1 MKLAIIANPAS
12 GRGRAY
18 RIVKNHFQRCHP
30 AGWETELFTTS
41 GPGHAGL
48 LAREL
53 LNTPPDLL
61 AVCGGDGTL
70 NEVASAVPA
79 PPFPV
84 AILPGGTA
92 NVVARELDIPLD
104 PITALG
110 VALGGKI
117 RRVDLGSLGPEGRN
131 FVFVAGIGFDAYVAA
146 GVRPALKARIG
157 TAAYAAAIVEC
168 LRRYSFP
175 EFDVSVQGRTFRA
188 TSCLV
193 CNARSYGGGLLF
205 CPHASMTD
213 GFVDTLVI
221 EGERRLALAAF
232 LLRAWLGIAQS
243 GPWIQRLRSDSVRI
257 EGGVE
262 VPTQVDGEPAGRL
275 PIEITVLPRTF
286 PLALRAK

>member
-1 MKLAIIANPAS
+1 M
-12 GRGRAY
+12 
-18 RIVKNHFQRCHP
+18 
-30 AGWETELFTTS
+30 
-41 GPGHAGL
+41 
-48 LAREL
+48 
-53 LNTPPDLL
+53 
-61 AVCGGDGTL
+61 
-70 NEVASAVPA
+70 
-79 PPFPV
+79 
-84 AILPGGTA
+84 
-92 NVVARELDIPLD
+92 VARELDIPLD